1 MTILCIFET
10 LHLICR
16 TRHAGLY
23 RLQEKATGRYWL
35 AKIVETG
42 RPERRLSSAQG
53 YRTEERRE
61 SLPPRAT
68 SVLEANSLA
77 DRRLSVGLSGSR
89 TSLTDGVEWR
99 RERTEAELRLF
110 TRLEH
115 EGLAKFHEAYRDAKR
130 TIMVME
136 E

>member
-1 MTILCIFET
+1 M
-10 LHLICR
+10 HLVHR

-53 YRTEERRE
+53 YRAEERRE
-61 SLPPRAT
+61 SLPPRST
-68 SVLEANSLA
+68 SVLETTSLA
-77 DRRLSVGLSGSR
+77 DRHSSVGLSSSR

-99 RERTEAELRLF
+99 RERTEEELRLF
-110 TRLEH
+110 ARLEH
-115 EGLAKFHEAYRDAKR
+115 EGLAKFHEAYRDSKR
-130 TIMVME
+130 TIMVIE